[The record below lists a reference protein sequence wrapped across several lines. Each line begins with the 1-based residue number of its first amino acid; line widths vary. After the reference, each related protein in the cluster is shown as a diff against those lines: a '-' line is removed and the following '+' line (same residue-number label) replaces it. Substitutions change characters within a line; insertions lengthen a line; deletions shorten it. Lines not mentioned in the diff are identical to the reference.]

1 MILVTGASGNVG
13 RPLVDALAASGAP
26 VRAAYHSAER
36 AREAT
41 AAARDAVVVDYTR
54 PETLAP
60 ALEGVRTVFL
70 LGPIGPGHEA
80 RELAVVKS
88 ARTAGAERIV
98 KLSVMRAPDE
108 SYSFARIHRS
118 IERAIE
124 GSGLAWTFLRPTS
137 FMQNFVN
144 HVAPTVRA
152 QRAVY
157 TTIPDARFN
166 HIDTRDV
173 ARAAATVLTSDGHA
187 GQAYTLSGPASF
199 TSRDAA
205 ATIGRAIGAPVQ
217 VVGLADADARA
228 AMQARGM
235 PDVMIDALLDL
246 DRFYREGGADF
257 TTDTVHQLTGRAPTS
272 FEQFVGDFVEAFE
285 PQHE

>member
-1 MILVTGASGNVG
+1 MILVTGAGGNVG
-13 RPLVDALAASGAP
+13 RPLVDALAAAREP
-26 VRAAYHSAER
+26 VRAAYHSADR

-41 AAARDAVVVDYTR
+41 AAGRDAGTVDYTR

-60 ALEGVRTVFL
+60 ALDGVRPVFL
-70 LGPIGPGHEA
+70 LGPIGPGHVD
-80 RELAVVKS
+80 REIAVVNA
-88 ARTAGAERIV
+88 ARAAGVDRIV

-108 SYSFARIHRS
+108 SYSFARIHRP

-124 GSGLAWTFLRPTS
+124 ESGMAWTFLRPTS

-144 HVAPTVRA
+144 YMAPTVRA

-173 ARAAATVLTSDGHA
+173 ARVAASVLTSDGHA

-199 TSRDAA
+199 TYRDAA
-205 ATIGRAIGAPVQ
+205 ATIGRAIGTPVQ
-217 VVGLADADARA
+217 VVGVTEADARA
-228 AMQARGM
+228 GMQSRGT

-257 TTDTVHQLTGRAPTS
+257 TTDTVRELTGKAPAS
-272 FEQFVGDFVEAFE
+272 FEQFVGDFVDAFR
-285 PQHE
+285 